1 MANEKDFLGKGLRFP
16 VSINLNGG
24 VSSSQLEENVR
35 QSLFVILGTA
45 PGERLNRPI
54 FGCRIHDLMFAP
66 NNAMTAARAEVY
78 CEEAIYKFE
87 PRVEKVTCS
96 ARANADEPNRLDIRI
111 EYVIAGKNDKRN
123 LVFPFYLK
131 NEEDEAP
138 EGPSA
143 QNGHSGPGGPGKSG
157 KTDLDNV

>member
-1 MANEKDFLGKGLRFP
+1 MPNDKDFLGKGLRFP

-35 QSLFVILGTA
+35 QSLFIILGTA
-45 PGERLNRPI
+45 PGERINRPQ

-66 NNAMTAARAEVY
+66 NNAVTAARAEVF

-87 PRVEKVTCS
+87 PRVERVVCH
-96 ARANADEPNRLDIRI
+96 AQPNPDEPNRLDVRI
-111 EYVIAGKNDKRN
+111 EYVIAGKNDQKRN

-131 NEEDEAP
+131 DESEEDDEAS
-138 EGPSA
+138 GT
-143 QNGHSGPGGPGKSG
+143 NGVHSMNGAGTS
-157 KTDLDNV
+157 NA

>member
-1 MANEKDFLGKGLRFP
+1 MSNDKDFLGKGLRFP

-24 VSSSQLEENVR
+24 VSTSQYEENVR

-45 PGERLNRPI
+45 PGERINRPR

-66 NNAMTAARAEVY
+66 NNATTAARAEVF
-78 CEEAIYKFE
+78 CEEAILKFE
-87 PRVEKVTCS
+87 PRVDKVVCY
-96 ARANADEPNRLDIRI
+96 AGPNPDEPNRLDIRI

-131 NEEDEAP
+131 PEDEQEPA
-138 EGPSA
+138 E
-143 QNGHSGPGGPGKSG
+143 QNGVIATASVVNN
-157 KTDLDNV
+157 D

>member
-1 MANEKDFLGKGLRFP
+1 MANDRDFLGKGLRFP

-35 QSLFVILGTA
+35 QSIFVILGTA
-45 PGERLNRPI
+45 PGERINRPE

-66 NNAMTAARAEVY
+66 NTGITAARAEVY

-87 PRVEKVTCS
+87 PRVDSVVV
-96 ARANADEPNRLDIRI
+96 RALANPDHPNRLDVRI

-123 LVFPFYLK
+123 LVFPFYLRH
-131 NEEDEAP
+131 EDDEAQ
-138 EGPSA
+138 SA
-143 QNGHSGPGGPGKSG
+143 SNGSTQS
-157 KTDLDNV
+157 

>member
-1 MANEKDFLGKGLRFP
+1 MSNDKDFLGKGVRFP

-45 PGERLNRPI
+45 PGERVNRPR

-66 NNAMTAARAEVY
+66 NSGITAARAEVF

-87 PRVEKVTCS
+87 PRVEKVTC
-96 ARANADEPNRLDIRI
+96 RATPNSDEPNRLDLRI
-111 EYVIAGKNDKRN
+111 EYVIAGKNVPRN
-123 LVFPFYLK
+123 LVYPFYLRA
-131 NEEDEAP
+131 EEDEQPVA
-138 EGPSA
+138 GS
-143 QNGHSGPGGPGKSG
+143 NGSNGV
-157 KTDLDNV
+157 DNG

>member
-1 MANEKDFLGKGLRFP
+1 MSNDKDFLGKGLRFP

-24 VSSSQLEENVR
+24 VSTSQYEENVR

-45 PGERLNRPI
+45 PGERLNRPR

-66 NNAMTAARAEVY
+66 NNSTTAARAEVF
-78 CEEAIYKFE
+78 CEEAILKFE
-87 PRVEKVTCS
+87 PRVDKVVCY
-96 ARANADEPNRLDIRI
+96 AEPNRDEPNRLDIRI

-131 NEEDEAP
+131 PEEEQEPA
-138 EGPSA
+138 E
-143 QNGHSGPGGPGKSG
+143 QNGVSA
-157 KTDLDNV
+157 TATVVNNA

>member
-24 VSSSQLEENVR
+24 VSTSQLEENVR

-45 PGERLNRPI
+45 QGERLARPG

-66 NNAMTAARAEVY
+66 NNPMTAARAEVF

-87 PRVEKVTCS
+87 PRVHKVTCS
-96 ARANADEPNRLDIRI
+96 AETNPDEPNRLDIRI

-123 LVFPFYLK
+123 LVFPFYLRTQ
-131 NEEDEAP
+131 EEVDALEA
-138 EGPSA
+138 EAANAGPVR
-143 QNGHSGPGGPGKSG
+143 
-157 KTDLDNV
+157 TDANA

>member
-1 MANEKDFLGKGLRFP
+1 MSNEKDFLGKGLRFP

-45 PGERLNRPI
+45 PGERVNRPK
-54 FGCRIHDLMFAP
+54 FGCMIHDLMFAP
-66 NNAMTAARAEVY
+66 NNPVTAARAEVY

-87 PRVEKVTCS
+87 PRIERVSC
-96 ARANADEPNRLDIRI
+96 RAQPNPDEPNRLDIRI
-111 EYVIAGKNDKRN
+111 EYVISGKNVERN

-131 NEEDEAP
+131 TDEDEQPAH
-138 EGPSA
+138 
-143 QNGHSGPGGPGKSG
+143 NGVNGKSAN
-157 KTDLDNV
+157 LENA